1 MGSLSSDTRQ
11 VASCPHHHFIMVVD
25 NNGASV
31 DEASILANFFNLQAD
46 KHGPEL
52 LRKLNRIGAERWES
66 VQSQQSNEEQRHEI
80 KIEVEAEN
88 VIKHE
93 VKLDQERSQA
103 GALNPM
109 SHNKPDSG
117 LVLHS
122 VANPGI
128 SFLVKN
134 ESDGGSNRQIQYV
147 MSQDGKLLS
156 MLPDAFLNSLP
167 LLPNQ
172 EDKSQGFSARQDVN
186 QCGSVSVIQRAP
198 PKFAQKCA
206 KFELNNP
213 NIILERRVH
222 LGEVG
227 SGGNTLANVAN
238 MANSTGS
245 IPGTRV
251 RLPNGETRRQI
262 DTQNQNVTGAG
273 SRSTLQS
280 LIVTPLSN
288 GVSTSI
294 RGKKS
299 NQQQSDHL
307 ICEVCGERAGKHSYY
322 GGQVCPS
329 CRAFFRR
336 SVQSRYNET
345 FKCTKGR
352 EDCHINLMTRKNCQ
366 YCRYQKCIGAGMR
379 PSWILSDEERVRRFH
394 GRNISEKSEKSKK
407 SKLVKIPKGSPT
419 KLEADTEDGMIV
431 DDDTGSVGAHS
442 SGSGSDIVES
452 FDPVEMDRD
461 FIAKLSEMM
470 TRVCT
475 WRHDDI
481 ERHVLKDLLLVTL
494 HGSPL
499 SISTAAHLDEIINSR
514 SRSCLQLIPEF
525 QSLCPS
531 DQAAIL
537 ENNLPLIHRFRQA
550 VCLHAPFMS
559 WSRIMELLLGP
570 EIIKNESEN
579 LPTDLSGSPKK
590 QFKYED
596 LFTSPWCPSEEVE
609 KMHKALMED
618 ISSWVDYHDHVQHI
632 LIILILAFN
641 HDFLDLKGRSQVEKI
656 QLKYVILLQTHL
668 RSKYSNSIAASKL
681 TKAVMLPAV
690 AREIVQVT
698 KKRFVI

>member
-1 MGSLSSDTRQ
+1 
-11 VASCPHHHFIMVVD
+11 MVVD

-46 KHGPEL
+46 KHGPEFL
-52 LRKLNRIGAERWES
+52 QKLNKIGVERRES

-93 VKLDQERSQA
+93 VKLDQERSQV
-103 GALNPM
+103 GSFSHM
-109 SHNKPDSG
+109 SHNKPDTG

-134 ESDGGSNRQIQYV
+134 ESEDGKNNRNVQYV

-156 MLPDAFLNSLP
+156 MLPDALINSLP
-167 LLPNQ
+167 LLQNQ
-172 EDKSQGFSARQDVN
+172 EDKSQGFAVRQDAAH
-186 QCGSVSVIQRAP
+186 CGSVSVIQRAP
-198 PKFAQKCA
+198 PKLAQKCA

-222 LGEVG
+222 LSEVG
-227 SGGNTLANVAN
+227 GGNSLANVAN
-238 MANSTGS
+238 IASTGS

-251 RLPNGETRRQI
+251 RLANGESRRQI
-262 DTQNQNVTGAG
+262 DTQNIAVSG
-273 SRSTLQS
+273 SRNTLQS

-394 GRNISEKSEKSKK
+394 GRTVSEKSEKSKK
-407 SKLVKIPKGSPT
+407 SKLVKSPKCSP
-419 KLEADTEDGMIV
+419 KLDGDSEEGMMV
-431 DDDTGSVGAHS
+431 DDDASSIGTQSAS
-442 SGSGSDIVES
+442 SGSDLIDTLEQ
-452 FDPVEMDRD
+452 VEMDRD
-461 FIAKLSEMM
+461 FVAKLSEMM

-481 ERHVLKDLLLVTL
+481 ERHVLKDILLVTL

-499 SISTAAHLDEIINSR
+499 TISTAAHLDDIINSR

-537 ENNLPLIHRFRQA
+537 EHNLPLIHRFRQA
-550 VCLHAPFMS
+550 MCLHAPFMS
-559 WSRIMELLLGP
+559 WSRLMELLLGP
-570 EIIKNESEN
+570 EIIKAESEN

-596 LFTSPWCPSEEVE
+596 LFTSPWCQSEEVE
-609 KMHKALMED
+609 KLHKALMED
-618 ISSWVDYHDHVQHI
+618 ISSWVDFHDHVQHI

>member
-1 MGSLSSDTRQ
+1 
-11 VASCPHHHFIMVVD
+11 MVVD

-46 KHGPEL
+46 KHGPEF
-52 LRKLNRIGAERWES
+52 LRKLNRIGAERRES
-66 VQSQQSNEEQRHEI
+66 VQSNEEQRHEI

-103 GALNPM
+103 GALNTM

-227 SGGNTLANVAN
+227 GGGNTLANVAN

-262 DTQNQNVTGAG
+262 DTGTG

-280 LIVTPLSN
+280 LIGKFFT
-288 GVSTSI
+288 
-294 RGKKS
+294 KKS
-299 NQQQSDHL
+299 IGRIGTKQNLKPDQS
-307 ICEVCGERAGKHSYY
+307 
-322 GGQVCPS
+322 
-329 CRAFFRR
+329 
-336 SVQSRYNET
+336 
-345 FKCTKGR
+345 
-352 EDCHINLMTRKNCQ
+352 
-366 YCRYQKCIGAGMR
+366 
-379 PSWILSDEERVRRFH
+379 
-394 GRNISEKSEKSKK
+394 
-407 SKLVKIPKGSPT
+407 
-419 KLEADTEDGMIV
+419 
-431 DDDTGSVGAHS
+431 
-442 SGSGSDIVES
+442 
-452 FDPVEMDRD
+452 
-461 FIAKLSEMM
+461 
-470 TRVCT
+470 
-475 WRHDDI
+475 
-481 ERHVLKDLLLVTL
+481 
-494 HGSPL
+494 
-499 SISTAAHLDEIINSR
+499 
-514 SRSCLQLIPEF
+514 
-525 QSLCPS
+525 
-531 DQAAIL
+531 
-537 ENNLPLIHRFRQA
+537 
-550 VCLHAPFMS
+550 
-559 WSRIMELLLGP
+559 
-570 EIIKNESEN
+570 
-579 LPTDLSGSPKK
+579 
-590 QFKYED
+590 
-596 LFTSPWCPSEEVE
+596 
-609 KMHKALMED
+609 
-618 ISSWVDYHDHVQHI
+618 
-632 LIILILAFN
+632 
-641 HDFLDLKGRSQVEKI
+641 
-656 QLKYVILLQTHL
+656 
-668 RSKYSNSIAASKL
+668 
-681 TKAVMLPAV
+681 
-690 AREIVQVT
+690 
-698 KKRFVI
+698 

>member
-1 MGSLSSDTRQ
+1 MSTILVTSLNSDTRQ

-52 LRKLNRIGAERWES
+52 LRKLNRIGAERRES

-280 LIVTPLSN
+280 LIGKFFT
-288 GVSTSI
+288 
-294 RGKKS
+294 KKS
-299 NQQQSDHL
+299 DGRIGTNQKLKTH
-307 ICEVCGERAGKHSYY
+307 
-322 GGQVCPS
+322 
-329 CRAFFRR
+329 
-336 SVQSRYNET
+336 
-345 FKCTKGR
+345 
-352 EDCHINLMTRKNCQ
+352 Q
-366 YCRYQKCIGAGMR
+366 Y
-379 PSWILSDEERVRRFH
+379 W
-394 GRNISEKSEKSKK
+394 
-407 SKLVKIPKGSPT
+407 
-419 KLEADTEDGMIV
+419 
-431 DDDTGSVGAHS
+431 
-442 SGSGSDIVES
+442 
-452 FDPVEMDRD
+452 
-461 FIAKLSEMM
+461 
-470 TRVCT
+470 
-475 WRHDDI
+475 
-481 ERHVLKDLLLVTL
+481 DLLL
-494 HGSPL
+494 
-499 SISTAAHLDEIINSR
+499 
-514 SRSCLQLIPEF
+514 
-525 QSLCPS
+525 
-531 DQAAIL
+531 
-537 ENNLPLIHRFRQA
+537 
-550 VCLHAPFMS
+550 
-559 WSRIMELLLGP
+559 
-570 EIIKNESEN
+570 IK
-579 LPTDLSGSPKK
+579 
-590 QFKYED
+590 
-596 LFTSPWCPSEEVE
+596 
-609 KMHKALMED
+609 
-618 ISSWVDYHDHVQHI
+618 
-632 LIILILAFN
+632 
-641 HDFLDLKGRSQVEKI
+641 
-656 QLKYVILLQTHL
+656 
-668 RSKYSNSIAASKL
+668 
-681 TKAVMLPAV
+681 
-690 AREIVQVT
+690 
-698 KKRFVI
+698 

>member
-1 MGSLSSDTRQ
+1 
-11 VASCPHHHFIMVVD
+11 MVVD

-52 LRKLNRIGAERWES
+52 LRKLNRIGAERRES

-280 LIVTPLSN
+280 LIGKFFTKKSDGRIGTNQKLKTHQLLGLITYQIKAVYKLSFELFMLLAEQTK
-288 GVSTSI
+288 STSEYNAI
-294 RGKKS
+294 GSYKK
-299 NQQQSDHL
+299 N
-307 ICEVCGERAGKHSYY
+307 
-322 GGQVCPS
+322 
-329 CRAFFRR
+329 
-336 SVQSRYNET
+336 
-345 FKCTKGR
+345 
-352 EDCHINLMTRKNCQ
+352 
-366 YCRYQKCIGAGMR
+366 
-379 PSWILSDEERVRRFH
+379 
-394 GRNISEKSEKSKK
+394 
-407 SKLVKIPKGSPT
+407 
-419 KLEADTEDGMIV
+419 
-431 DDDTGSVGAHS
+431 S
-442 SGSGSDIVES
+442 S
-452 FDPVEMDRD
+452 
-461 FIAKLSEMM
+461 
-470 TRVCT
+470 
-475 WRHDDI
+475 
-481 ERHVLKDLLLVTL
+481 
-494 HGSPL
+494 
-499 SISTAAHLDEIINSR
+499 IINAS
-514 SRSCLQLIPEF
+514 SNI
-525 QSLCPS
+525 
-531 DQAAIL
+531 D
-537 ENNLPLIHRFRQA
+537 
-550 VCLHAPFMS
+550 PFT
-559 WSRIMELLLGP
+559 E
-570 EIIKNESEN
+570 
-579 LPTDLSGSPKK
+579 
-590 QFKYED
+590 
-596 LFTSPWCPSEEVE
+596 
-609 KMHKALMED
+609 A
-618 ISSWVDYHDHVQHI
+618 
-632 LIILILAFN
+632 
-641 HDFLDLKGRSQVEKI
+641 
-656 QLKYVILLQTHL
+656 
-668 RSKYSNSIAASKL
+668 
-681 TKAVMLPAV
+681 
-690 AREIVQVT
+690 
-698 KKRFVI
+698 